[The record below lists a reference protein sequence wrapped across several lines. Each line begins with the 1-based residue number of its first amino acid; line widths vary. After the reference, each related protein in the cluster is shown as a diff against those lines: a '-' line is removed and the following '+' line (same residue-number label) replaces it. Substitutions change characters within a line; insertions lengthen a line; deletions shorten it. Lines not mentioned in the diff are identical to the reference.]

1 MNNAA
6 YRTLI
11 PLFEELRGER
21 VVVRPYREND
31 AQALF
36 EAIAESRDHLRPW
49 LPFAD
54 GHQTVDE
61 SRYWIIQQVASWIL
75 RDDLALSIWEQA
87 TGRYLGG
94 CGLHP
99 HDWEIG
105 YFEIG
110 YWLRATAEGH
120 GYVTE
125 TVRLL
130 TDYALDTLKA
140 NRIEIRCDELN
151 VRSAAVP
158 QRLGYMLEG
167 RLRNQAATPG
177 GRLRTTLIFSHTPE
191 DRTKKSSL
199 PTSFC

>member
-1 MNNAA
+1 MMSTTT
-6 YRTLI
+6 YRTLL

-21 VVVRPYREND
+21 VMVRPYRESD

-54 GHQTVDE
+54 EHQTVDE
-61 SRYWIIQQVASWIL
+61 SRHWIIKQSANWIL
-75 RDDLALSIWEQA
+75 RDDLMLSIWEQA

-94 CGLHP
+94 TGLHP

-110 YWLRATAEGH
+110 YWVRACAEGY

-125 TVRLL
+125 AVRLL

-140 NRIEIRCDELN
+140 NRLEIRCDELN
-151 VRSAAVP
+151 LRSAAIP
-158 QRLGYMLEG
+158 KRLGYVQEG
-167 RLRNQAATPG
+167 RSRNDVATTD
-177 GRLRTTLIFSHTPE
+177 GRLRTTLVFSLIPE
-191 DRTKKSSL
+191 DRQ
-199 PTSFC
+199 